1 MTEPG
6 GEKARAGRVHPR
18 WVVKLGTGVLSTP
31 EGDLDLPQIRRLVE
45 QVVGLKKDGWEIV
58 LVSSGAIGSGMGLLG
73 YGRRPTAIEELQACA
88 AVGQPQLMRLYEELF
103 AECGYH
109 VAQFLLTYLD
119 LDSRT
124 LYENAR
130 KTMEHLLSRKIFI
143 PVINENDVV
152 SYEEIKFGDND
163 RLSAHVA
170 SMVNADKLIILSNVP
185 GLRERDQEGGK
196 IIPLVEEITEEIE
209 AMAGQTRSERSVG
222 GMVTKVEAARIAG
235 SAGIP
240 MQIADGR
247 AKAVLRRIAAGEP
260 VGTLF
265 LARGQR

>member
-1 MTEPG
+1 MREMGG
-6 GEKARAGRVHPR
+6 GERAGRPHPR
-18 WVVKLGTGVLSTP
+18 WVIKLGTGTLSTP

-45 QVVGLKKDGWEIV
+45 QVSALKGDGWEIV

-73 YGRRPTAIEELQACA
+73 YRRRPTAIEELQACA

-103 AECGYH
+103 AERAYH
-109 VAQFLLTYLD
+109 VAQLLLTYLD

-130 KTMEHLLSRKIFI
+130 KTMEHLLSKEIFI

-170 SMVNADKLIILSNVP
+170 SMVEADKLIILSNVP
-185 GLRERDQEGGK
+185 GLRERDDGEGR

-209 AMAGQTRSERSVG
+209 AMAGKTRSERSVG
-222 GMVTKVEAARIAG
+222 GMVTKIEAARIVG

-247 AKAVLRRIAAGEP
+247 EKGILRKIAAGER

-265 LARGQR
+265 LASGKR

>member
-1 MTEPG
+1 MAKGKRSE
-6 GEKARAGRVHPR
+6 RSHPR
-18 WVVKLGTGVLSTP
+18 WVVKLGTGILSTP
-31 EGDLDLPQIRRLVE
+31 AGDLDLPQIRRLVQ
-45 QVVGLKKDGWEIV
+45 QVAILEGQGLEIV

-73 YGRRPTAIEELQACA
+73 YRRRPTAIEELQACA

-103 AECGYH
+103 SERGFH
-109 VAQFLLTYLD
+109 VAQLLLTYLD

-124 LYENAR
+124 LYENAQ
-130 KTMEHLLSRKIFI
+130 KTIEHLLARGVFI

-170 SMVNADKLIILSNVP
+170 AMVQADKLIILSNVP
-185 GLRERDQEGGK
+185 GLRERNDDGGR
-196 IIPLVEEITEEIE
+196 IIPLVERITGEIE
-209 AMAGQTRSERSVG
+209 AMAGKTRSERSVG
-222 GMVTKVEAARIAG
+222 GMVTKVDAARIAG

-247 AKAVLRRIAAGEP
+247 ETEILQRIAAGES

-265 LARGQR
+265 LAGGKP

>member
-1 MTEPG
+1 MG
-6 GEKARAGRVHPR
+6 GEERSGRSHPR
-18 WVVKLGTGVLSTP
+18 WVVKLGTGILSTADG
-31 EGDLDLPQIRRLVE
+31 ELDLPQIRRLVE
-45 QVVGLKKDGWEIV
+45 QIAWLKRAGWEIV

-73 YGRRPTAIEELQACA
+73 HRRRPAAIEELQACA

-103 AECGYH
+103 SERGLH
-109 VAQFLLTYLD
+109 VAQLLLTYLD

-124 LYENAR
+124 LYENAQ
-130 KTMEHLLSRKIFI
+130 KTIEHLLVRGIFI
-143 PVINENDVV
+143 PIINENDVV

-170 SMVNADKLIILSNVP
+170 SMVKADKLIILSNVP
-185 GLRERDQEGGK
+185 GLQERNDGSGK

-209 AMAGQTRSERSVG
+209 AMAGKTRSERSVG
-222 GMVTKVEAARIAG
+222 GMVTKIEAARIAG

-247 AKAVLRRIAAGEP
+247 AKEILQRIASGES

-265 LARGQR
+265 SLGKKR

>member
-1 MTEPG
+1 MTR
-6 GEKARAGRVHPR
+6 EKSLGRSHPR
-18 WVVKLGTGVLSTP
+18 WVIKLGTGILSTP
-31 EGDLDLPQIRRLVE
+31 DGELDLSQIRRLVE
-45 QVVGLKKDGWEIV
+45 QIAALKRAGWEIV

-73 YGRRPTAIEELQACA
+73 YQRRPSVIEELQACA

-103 AECGYH
+103 AEHGFH
-109 VAQFLLTYLD
+109 VAQLLLTYLD

-124 LYENAR
+124 LSQNAQ
-130 KTMEHLLSRKIFI
+130 KTIEHLLMRGIFI

-152 SYEEIKFGDND
+152 SYEEIRFGDND

-170 SMVNADKLIILSNVP
+170 SMVEADKLIILSNVP
-185 GLRERDQEGGK
+185 GLRERDEGGGK
-196 IIPLVEEITEEIE
+196 IISLVEEITPEIE
-209 AMAGQTRSERSVG
+209 AMAGKTRSERSVG

-235 SAGIP
+235 CAGIP

-247 AKAVLRRIAAGEP
+247 EKEVLRKIAAGDP

-265 LARGQR
+265 LAGGKR

>member
-1 MTEPG
+1 MG
-6 GEKARAGRVHPR
+6 GKKRAGRSHPR
-18 WVVKLGTGVLSTP
+18 WVVKLGTGILSTP

-45 QVVGLKKDGWEIV
+45 QIAALKEEGWEIV

-73 YGRRPTAIEELQACA
+73 YRKRPAAIEALQACA

-103 AECGYH
+103 SERSCH
-109 VAQFLLTYLD
+109 VAQLLLTYLD
-119 LDSRT
+119 LDSRA
-124 LYENAR
+124 LHENAR
-130 KTMEHLLSRKIFI
+130 KTIEHLLAKGIFI

-170 SMVNADKLIILSNVP
+170 SMVEADKLIILSNVP
-185 GLRERDQEGGK
+185 GLRERADGGGR

-209 AMAGQTRSERSVG
+209 AMAGETRSERSVG
-222 GMVTKVEAARIAG
+222 GMVTKIEAARIAG

-247 AKAVLRRIAAGEP
+247 EKGILRKIAAGEA

-265 LARGQR
+265 LAGGKR

>member
-1 MTEPG
+1 M
-6 GEKARAGRVHPR
+6 GEERRARRAHPR
-18 WVVKLGTGVLSTP
+18 WVIKLGTGILSTP
-31 EGDLDLPQIRRLVE
+31 EGELDLPQISKLVD
-45 QVVGLKKDGWEIV
+45 QVATLKGAGWEIV

-73 YGRRPTAIEELQACA
+73 YQRRPTAIEELQACA

-103 AECGYH
+103 AGRGFH
-109 VAQFLLTYLD
+109 VAQLLLTYLD

-124 LYENAR
+124 LHANAQ
-130 KTMEHLLSRKIFI
+130 KTIEHLLGREVFI

-170 SMVNADKLIILSNVP
+170 CMVEADKLIILSNVP
-185 GLRERDQEGGK
+185 GLRERDEGEGK

-209 AMAGQTRSERSVG
+209 AMAGKTRSERSVG

-247 AKAVLRRIAAGEP
+247 EKGILQKIAAGEG

-265 LARGQR
+265 LARGESEG

>member
-1 MTEPG
+1 MVKG
-6 GEKARAGRVHPR
+6 KRAGRLHPR
-18 WVVKLGTGVLSTP
+18 WVVKLGTGILSTP
-31 EGDLDLPQIRRLVE
+31 EGDLDLPQIRRLVQQIAMLE
-45 QVVGLKKDGWEIV
+45 GEGLEIV

-73 YGRRPTAIEELQACA
+73 YRRRPTAIEELQACA

-103 AECGYH
+103 SERGFH
-109 VAQFLLTYLD
+109 VAQLLLTYLD

-124 LYENAR
+124 LYENAQ
-130 KTMEHLLSRKIFI
+130 KTIEHLLARGVFI

-170 SMVNADKLIILSNVP
+170 AMVQADKLIILSNVP
-185 GLRERDQEGGK
+185 GLRERNDGGGR
-196 IIPLVEEITEEIE
+196 IIPLVERITGEIE
-209 AMAGQTRSERSVG
+209 AMAGKTRSELSVG
-222 GMVTKVEAARIAG
+222 GMVTKVDAARIAG

-247 AKAVLRRIAAGEP
+247 ETEILRRIAAGEP

-265 LARGQR
+265 LAGGKP